1 MTKAKTNNDPVV
13 VTLMVWLMRLVVG
26 GVFVF
31 SGFVKAIDPWGS
43 YYKFNEYLLTL
54 GWDNLL
60 GQSLFA
66 AFAVPIVELTL
77 GLLLLIGAY
86 RRMAPLLLLLL
97 MLVMTPLTLWLALT
111 DAVPDCGCF
120 GDALVL
126 SNWAT
131 FGKNVALTAGLVF
144 LLLLNKRVKGLYGPA
159 VQWLVTAA
167 TGVFAFALAYYG
179 YFTQP
184 LMDFRPYRV
193 GTALSASSAGATNED
208 DYLFIYSKD
217 GVEQEFTI
225 DSLPDEEDGWTF
237 VNRRPVSRG
246 VAPVSN
252 KISHQLVVMD
262 DGVDVGDEVL
272 ASGNRLM
279 LFLFPDV
286 QDVNIAH
293 TFMIN
298 ELDDYA
304 HAHDAA
310 VYGICSATSKQIEEW
325 KDISMADYP
334 MLTADD
340 SDLKMM
346 ARGNPAVVYI
356 EDGIIKWKRTLGSIS
371 DNRLHDAKVTLAT
384 LSDDFN
390 PSAILR
396 SLCISF
402 SLVMLVLLVF
412 NRTHVVIRELFFNK
426 PAKEKKDESSEDN
439 RNVEDE

>member
-1 MTKAKTNNDPVV
+1 
-13 VTLMVWLMRLVVG
+13 MVWLMRLVVG

-31 SGFVKAIDPWGS
+31 SGFSKAIDPWGS

-60 GQSLFA
+60 AQSLFA
-66 AFAVPIVELTL
+66 SFAVPIVEFAL
-77 GLLLLIGAY
+77 GVLLLVGAY
-86 RRMAPLLLLLL
+86 RRVAPVLLLLF

-144 LLLLNKRVKGLYGPA
+144 LLLLNKKVAGLYGPA
-159 VQWLVTAA
+159 VQWLVAVAA
-167 TGVFAFALAYYG
+167 CLFAFALAYYG

-184 LMDFRPYRV
+184 LLDFRPYKV
-193 GTALSASSAGATNED
+193 GTTLTASKTGATSED

-225 DSLPDEEDGWTF
+225 DELPDEEEGWTF
-237 VNRRPVSRG
+237 INRRPVEHHD
-246 VAPVSN
+246 APVTD
-252 KISHQLVVMD
+252 KVLHQFVVMD
-262 DGVDVGDEVL
+262 DGNDVGDEVL
-272 ASGNRLM
+272 ASSDRLL

-286 QDVNIAH
+286 QDVNIAN

-310 VYGICSATSKQIEEW
+310 VYGVCSATSKQIEEW
-325 KDISMADYP
+325 KDISMAEYP

-346 ARGNPAVVYI
+346 ARGNPAVIYMA
-356 EDGIIKWKRTLGSIS
+356 DGVIRWKRTLGSIN
-371 DNRLHDAKVTLAT
+371 DDRLHDEKVTLDT
-384 LSDDFN
+384 LSDDFDS
-390 PSAILR
+390 SAILHR
-396 SLCISF
+396 LMMTF
-402 SLVMLVLLVF
+402 AVAMLVLLVF
-412 NRTHVVIRELFFNK
+412 NRTHVVIRELFFRK
-426 PAKEKKDESSEDN
+426 PNSAAAEATSAGDKGDEEKVDN
-439 RNVEDE
+439 IEN